1 MKISHAME
9 LHKNFGFD
17 VAFSSV
23 CASLSKCAS
32 DYRNGN
38 ILRYLKEEYK
48 DFIGEYQRKPYDA
61 NAKNKNSKILWTLW
75 LQGDSEE
82 AQPEVVR
89 MCLKE

>member
-23 CASLSKCAS
+23 CASLSKYAS

-48 DFIGEYQRKPYDA
+48 DFIGEYQRKRYDA

-82 AQPEVVR
+82 AQP
-89 MCLKE
+89 

>member
-32 DYRNGN
+32 DYRNEN

-48 DFIGEYQRKPYDA
+48 DYI
-61 NAKNKNSKILWTLW
+61 
-75 LQGDSEE
+75 EE
-82 AQPEVVR
+82 
-89 MCLKE
+89 

>member
-23 CASLSKCAS
+23 CASLSKYAS
-32 DYRNGN
+32 DYRNEN

-48 DFIGEYQRKPYDA
+48 DFIGEYQRKSYDA
-61 NAKNKNSKILWTLW
+61 NAKNNNSKIPS
-75 LQGDSEE
+75 GIFFVAKIVASSHI
-82 AQPEVVR
+82 PP
-89 MCLKE
+89 